1 MQHLNIL
8 TLLFLP
14 LSNGS
19 SANDDLSPWP
29 RLVRNP
35 VVALLPVDKLDLHA
49 LVGRTDLLGRE
60 LGHLHEGGAGG
71 RLGQAV
77 ALEDGA
83 SHADANEVV
92 GLFGEWCASYE
103 AESVDK

>member
-19 SANDDLSPWP
+19 SANDDLSPRP

-49 LVGRTDLLGRE
+49 LVRRTDLLRRE
-60 LGHLHEGGAGG
+60 FGHLHEGGAGG
-71 RLGQAV
+71 RLGQTV
-77 ALEDGA
+77 ALENRA
-83 SHADANEVV
+83 SHANADKVV
-92 GLFGEWCASYE
+92 GLFGEGGASCKVE
-103 AESVDK
+103 KGI